1 MPLNA
6 PEMLDREFL
15 EIRAKLLEVAA
26 ALDRIDRS
34 GGSIE
39 NDARMARIQEALGVI
54 QAGDRGRAERLQ
66 VVFSRSYDSQWRAAF
81 GLPSSRREGEKS

>member
-15 EIRAKLLEVAA
+15 EIRAQLLQVAA

-34 GGSIE
+34 GGSVE
-39 NDARMARIQEALGVI
+39 DDPRMARIREAIGVVLS
-54 QAGDRGRAERLQ
+54 GDRGRAERLQ
-66 VVFSRSYDSQWRAAF
+66 AVFSREYDPQWRAAF
-81 GLPSSRREGEKS
+81 GLPPSRREGEKS